1 MKHINKEKPVLVTGA
16 TGYVAG
22 WIVKK
27 LLDEGFTVHAPVRNA
42 SDTKKLRYLN
52 ALAADAPGTIIYFK
66 ADLLQEGSYDEA
78 MKGCELV
85 FHTASP
91 FINKVADPQRDLVDP
106 ALTGT
111 QNVLAAVN
119 RTVSVKRVV
128 LTSSV
133 AAVIGDA
140 IDCQQL
146 PDGSA
151 TEAHWNTTSTLHHQP
166 YNYSKTVAERA
177 AWEINKKQDR
187 WDLVVINPALVIG
200 PGLNPFATSESFNIV
215 RQIGDGSMRFGIPD
229 FTIGVVDVRDLAE
242 AHVIAGFKPEAE
254 GRTIISAQNTGLL
267 ALAGML
273 HKKFGEAYPFP
284 TRFLPKSLVWLLAP
298 LAGFKRS
305 VIARNVGY
313 PWRVDNTKSIQ
324 ALGMHYRPIEESIV
338 ELFQQMI
345 DNGIVKKK

>member
-1 MKHINKEKPVLVTGA
+1 MTHINKEKPVLVTGA

-27 LLDEGFTVHAPVRNA
+27 LLDEGFTVHASVRNPT
-42 SDTKKLRYLN
+42 DNDKLKYLN
-52 ALAADAPGTIIYFK
+52 TLAQQASGTIKYFK
-66 ADLLQEGSYDEA
+66 ADLLEAGSYDEA
-78 MKGCELV
+78 MEGCELV

-106 ALTGT
+106 ALIGT
-111 QNVLAAVN
+111 KNVLASVN
-119 RTVSVKRVV
+119 KTASVKRVV

-133 AAVIGDA
+133 AAIIGDA
-140 IDCQQL
+140 IDCSKM
-146 PDGSA
+146 PDGA
-151 TEAHWNTTSTLHHQP
+151 GTEAHWNTTSTLNHQP

-177 AWEINKKQDR
+177 AWEINKKQNR
-187 WDLVVINPALVIG
+187 WDLVVINPSLVIG

-215 RQIGDGSMRFGIPD
+215 RQVGDGSMRFGIPD

-242 AHVIAGFKPEAE
+242 AHIIAGLKPDAE
-254 GRTIISAQNTGLL
+254 GRNIISAQNTGLL
-267 ALAGML
+267 ELAGML
-273 HKKFGEAYPFP
+273 RKKFGTAYHFP
-284 TRFLPKSLVWLLAP
+284 TRLLPKSLVWLLAP
-298 LAGFKRS
+298 LAGFKRDM
-305 VIARNVGY
+305 INRNVGY

-324 ALGMHYRPIEESIV
+324 KLGIHYRPIEESIV